1 MPTATTTTTI
11 TGPSPHPTVHKPNKV
26 TSSPSATL
34 SALIDRAGRAFVNHD
49 HYLSQSL
56 VDSAFTLLPSPLSL
70 PDALDDHRKTWDIFR
85 ITLEA
90 HVYASSSA
98 AEGVPEYLKEVMLQ
112 SPHALMT
119 RMYQRSLTLFT
130 PADGSSKSV
139 AIANVVYIPPSVI
152 NTLVYASLK
161 VNCPDVG
168 RVIIEE
174 WLAHRHGCLSSNHTH
189 HDAYKKILA
198 IYCLQ
203 ILPALEQC
211 DYAKEFLDYESEL
224 SPRSREYLR
233 SSLSRVCMQA
243 QVVRQPPPSL
253 PSPPASSSSSIL
265 SSPSSDRSFSPVP
278 SSSSSSSSLST
289 TSTHTVVPSTPK
301 GPRVAQSMTS
311 IAALSSASQSTTSVS
326 SDGTARLARSERP
339 SSSLSDRKQKTEH
352 DTLIRRTLSPATGV
366 ITHPT
371 VPSTEIR
378 SPTTIAL
385 IKAYVAPIL
394 NSTKLTTFLI
404 LAVVFPLISM
414 VLRIRRRRRLAAGGA
429 VNTADMVR
437 KRLQVVNEREAG
449 VLRTAWSEIIRVL
462 MDTIKMGG
470 SGLV

>member
-1 MPTATTTTTI
+1 MPTATTTII
-11 TGPSPHPTVHKPNKV
+11 TGPSPRPSTHKPNKV
-26 TSSPSATL
+26 SSSSSATL

-49 HYLSQSL
+49 HHLSQTL
-56 VDSAFTLLPSPLSL
+56 VDSAFTLLSSPLSL

-90 HVYASSSA
+90 HVYASPPA
-98 AEGVPEYLKEVMLQ
+98 AEDVPEHLKEVMLQ
-112 SPHALMT
+112 SSHALMT

-130 PADGSSKSV
+130 PSSGSSKSV
-139 AIANVVYIPPSVI
+139 ASTNVVYIPPSVL

-174 WLAHRHGCLSSNHTH
+174 WLAHRHGRLSSNHTH
-189 HDAYKKILA
+189 HDAYKKFLA

-203 ILPALEQC
+203 ILPALEQW

-224 SPRSREYLR
+224 SPRSREYLQ
-233 SSLSRVCMQA
+233 SSLARLCTQTQA
-243 QVVRQPPPSL
+243 VRQRPSSL
-253 PSPPASSSSSIL
+253 PSPSASASSSISTT
-265 SSPSSDRSFSPVP
+265 PSSDRSFSPAP
-278 SSSSSSSSLST
+278 SSSSSSSSSSSLST

-301 GPRVAQSMTS
+301 GLHVAQSMTS
-311 IAALSSASQSTTSVS
+311 IAALPSASQSTTSLS
-326 SDGTARLARSERP
+326 SDGTARLARSA
-339 SSSLSDRKQKTEH
+339 SSLSDRKQKTQRE
-352 DTLIRRTLSPATGV
+352 TMIRRTLSPVTNV
-366 ITHPT
+366 ITHPL
-371 VPSTEIR
+371 VPSTELR
-378 SPTTIAL
+378 SPTTFAL
-385 IKAYVAPIL
+385 VKAYVATIL

-414 VLRIRRRRRLAAGGA
+414 ALRFRRRRRLAAGGV

-437 KRLQVVNEREAG
+437 KRLQVVNGREAG
-449 VLRTAWSEIIRVL
+449 VLRTAWSEIVRVL
-462 MDTIKMGG
+462 MDTIRMGG

>member
-1 MPTATTTTTI
+1 MPTATTTTII
-11 TGPSPHPTVHKPNKV
+11 TGPPLHSAHKPNKV
-26 TSSPSATL
+26 SSSPSATL
-34 SALIDRAGRAFVNHD
+34 SVLIDRAGRAFVNHD
-49 HYLSQSL
+49 HHLSQSL

-85 ITLEA
+85 ITFEA
-90 HVYASSSA
+90 HVYASPPA
-98 AEGVPEYLKEVMLQ
+98 AEDVPEHLKEVMLQ

-119 RMYQRSLTLFT
+119 RMYQRSLNLFT
-130 PADGSSKSV
+130 PASGSSKSI
-139 AIANVVYIPPSVI
+139 ATANVVYIPPSVI

-174 WLAHRHGCLSSNHTH
+174 WLAHRHGRLSSNHTH

-203 ILPALEQC
+203 ILPALEQW

-224 SPRSREYLR
+224 SPRSREYLQ
-233 SSLSRVCMQA
+233 SSLARLYTQA
-243 QVVRQPPPSL
+243 QAVQQPPPPL
-253 PSPPASSSSSIL
+253 PSPPASSSSSIS
-265 SSPSSDRSFSPVP
+265 SSPSSDRSFSPAP

-301 GPRVAQSMTS
+301 GLHVAQSMTS
-311 IAALSSASQSTTSVS
+311 IAALPSASQSTTSVS
-326 SDGTARLARSERP
+326 SDGTAKLTRSERP
-339 SSSLSDRKQKTEH
+339 PSSLSDRKQKAQR
-352 DTLIRRTLSPATGV
+352 DNMIRRTLSPATSV
-366 ITHPT
+366 ITHP
-371 VPSTEIR
+371 VAPSTELR
-378 SPTTIAL
+378 SPTTFAL

-414 VLRIRRRRRLAAGGA
+414 VLRIRRRRRLAAGGT

-437 KRLQVVNEREAG
+437 KRLQVVNGREAG
-449 VLRTAWSEIIRVL
+449 VLRTVWSEIVRVL
-462 MDTIKMGG
+462 MDTIRMGG

>member
-1 MPTATTTTTI
+1 MPTATTTTII
-11 TGPSPHPTVHKPNKV
+11 TGPSPHPSTHKPNKV
-26 TSSPSATL
+26 SSSSSATL

-49 HYLSQSL
+49 HHLSQSL

-90 HVYASSSA
+90 HVYASPPA
-98 AEGVPEYLKEVMLQ
+98 AEDVPEHLKEVMLQ
-112 SPHALMT
+112 SSHALMT

-130 PADGSSKSV
+130 PASGSSKSV
-139 AIANVVYIPPSVI
+139 ASANVVYIPPSVL

-174 WLAHRHGCLSSNHTH
+174 WLAHRHGRLSSNHTH

-203 ILPALEQC
+203 ILPALEQW

-224 SPRSREYLR
+224 SPRSREYLQ
-233 SSLSRVCMQA
+233 SSLARLS
-243 QVVRQPPPSL
+243 S
-253 PSPPASSSSSIL
+253 ASSSTSTT
-265 SSPSSDRSFSPVP
+265 PSSDRSFSPAP
-278 SSSSSSSSLST
+278 SSSSSSSSSSLST

-301 GPRVAQSMTS
+301 GLHVAQSMTS
-311 IAALSSASQSTTSVS
+311 IAALPSASQSTTSVS
-326 SDGTARLARSERP
+326 SGGTARLARSA
-339 SSSLSDRKQKTEH
+339 SSLSDRKQKTQRE
-352 DTLIRRTLSPATGV
+352 TMIRRTLSPVTSV
-366 ITHPT
+366 ITHPV
-371 VPSTEIR
+371 VPSTELR
-378 SPTTIAL
+378 SPTTFAL
-385 IKAYVAPIL
+385 VKAYVATIL

-404 LAVVFPLISM
+404 LAVVFPLVSM
-414 VLRIRRRRRLAAGGA
+414 VLRLRRRRRLAAGGA

-437 KRLQVVNEREAG
+437 KRLQVVNGREAG
-449 VLRTAWSEIIRVL
+449 VLRTAWSEIVRVL
-462 MDTIKMGG
+462 MDTIRMGG

>member
-1 MPTATTTTTI
+1 MPTATTTTII
-11 TGPSPHPTVHKPNKV
+11 TSPSPHPTTYKPNKV
-26 TSSPSATL
+26 SSSSSATL

-49 HYLSQSL
+49 HHLSQSL
-56 VDSAFTLLPSPLSL
+56 VDSAFTLLPSPLLL

-90 HVYASSSA
+90 HVYASPPA
-98 AEGVPEYLKEVMLQ
+98 AEDVPEHLKEVMLQ
-112 SPHALMT
+112 SSHALMT

-130 PADGSSKSV
+130 PASGSSKSV
-139 AIANVVYIPPSVI
+139 ASANVVYIPPPVL

-174 WLAHRHGCLSSNHTH
+174 WLAHRHGRLSSNHTH

-203 ILPALEQC
+203 ILPALEQW

-224 SPRSREYLR
+224 SPRSREYLQ
-233 SSLSRVCMQA
+233 SSLARLCTQTQA
-243 QVVRQPPPSL
+243 VWQRPSSL
-253 PSPPASSSSSIL
+253 PSPSASASSSVSTT
-265 SSPSSDRSFSPVP
+265 PSSDRSFSPAP
-278 SSSSSSSSLST
+278 SSSSSSSSSSLST

-301 GPRVAQSMTS
+301 GLHVTQSMTS
-311 IAALSSASQSTTSVS
+311 IAALPSASQSTTSVS
-326 SDGTARLARSERP
+326 SDGTARLARSA
-339 SSSLSDRKQKTEH
+339 SSLSDRKQKTQRE
-352 DTLIRRTLSPATGV
+352 TMIRRTLSPVTNV
-366 ITHPT
+366 ITHP
-371 VPSTEIR
+371 VVSSTELR
-378 SPTTIAL
+378 SPTTFAL
-385 IKAYVAPIL
+385 VKAYVATIL

-414 VLRIRRRRRLAAGGA
+414 VLRLRRRRRLAAGGA
-429 VNTADMVR
+429 INTADMVR
-437 KRLQVVNEREAG
+437 KRLQVVNGREAG
-449 VLRTAWSEIIRVL
+449 VLRTAWSEIVRVL
-462 MDTIKMGG
+462 VDTIRMGG